1 MQGITML
8 REVLAADPKNQLA
21 LYNMGMLSIQSG
33 QFAKAVE
40 WLEKLAAV
48 NEKHL
53 QGQLLLGVAYMNIGQ
68 KEKARQQFQ
77 KVKQMDADPSVQ
89 AAADSYLEELK

>member
-1 MQGITML
+1 
-8 REVLAADPKNQLA
+8 
-21 LYNMGMLSIQSG
+21 
-33 QFAKAVE
+33 
-40 WLEKLAAV
+40 
-48 NEKHL
+48 
-53 QGQLLLGVAYMNIGQ
+53 LLLGVAYMNIGQ